1 MNAFDLLS
9 GNNKNK
15 KEVPVEERIEKARK
29 IIDEAEIIVIGR
41 NMAWL
46 LKSIQAGKD
55 AGIEPPEK
63 EIKMAT
69 NFIR

>member
-9 GNNKNK
+9 GNNK